1 MNYYKVNYSNYSFAN
16 VELAV
21 MAETENEAI
30 EQVKNHEAGRR
41 VEDAK
46 ATEITIVQ
54 YFGYE
59 QTTGRFEEIR
69 F

>member
-1 MNYYKVNYSNYSFAN
+1 MNYYKVNYSNYNFAN

-21 MAETENEAI
+21 MAETEKEAI
-30 EQVKNHEAGRR
+30 QQVKNHEGNRR

-46 ATEITIVQ
+46 ATGITKEQ
-54 YFGYE
+54 YLSYE

>member
-1 MNYYKVNYSNYSFAN
+1 MKYYKVNYSNYNFAN
-16 VELAV
+16 VELSV
-21 MAETENEAI
+21 MAESENEAI
-30 EQVKNHEAGRR
+30 EKVKNHEGNRK
-41 VEDAK
+41 VENAK
-46 ATEITIVQ
+46 ATEITKEQ